1 MRAIDRLNKIKNEMQ
16 QDVTLDRFVSL
27 TNPKNVSLMQS
38 LIAWTCSNVQ
48 FDGETEVESDATL
61 EDLWMLSYVDT
72 REFADTA
79 GITVSEGISKL
90 RQMRNLKLIFPNGE
104 VLSKALSIVKVYVK
118 GKIEDLS

>member
-27 TNPKNVSLMQS
+27 TNPKNVLLMQS

-48 FDGETEVESDATL
+48 FDGEAQVSVDATL
-61 EDLWMLSYVDT
+61 DELWQLSYVDT

-90 RQMRNLKLIFPNGE
+90 RQMRNLKLIFPNGD

>member
-1 MRAIDRLNKIKNEMQ
+1 MRAIDRLNKIKNAMQ
-16 QDVTLDRFVSL
+16 DEATLDRFVSL
-27 TNPKNVSLMQS
+27 TNPKNVSLMES

-48 FDGETEVESDATL
+48 FDEDAEVDSNATL
-61 EDLWMLSYVDT
+61 DELWLLSSVDT

-79 GITVSEGISKL
+79 GLTVSEGISKL